1 MAIMKM
7 TSVTLVHLIGTPT
20 APWNT
25 LGGGCEGF
33 FKSSII
39 VRLGTISIVIRYTT
53 TIPPDNANPMVW
65 IGFIGTNTREMNPMI
80 VVNADNR
87 TALPVE
93 LMASDIF
100 SLGEPLA
107 SA

>member
-1 MAIMKM
+1 M
-7 TSVTLVHLIGTPT
+7 
-20 APWNT
+20 
-25 LGGGCEGF
+25 
-33 FKSSII
+33 
-39 VRLGTISIVIRYTT
+39 VRLGTISIVMIYTT
-53 TIPPDNANPMVW
+53 TIPPDKAKPMVW
-65 IGFIGTNTREMNPMI
+65 IGFIGTNTREMKPMI
-80 VVNADNR
+80 VVSADKR